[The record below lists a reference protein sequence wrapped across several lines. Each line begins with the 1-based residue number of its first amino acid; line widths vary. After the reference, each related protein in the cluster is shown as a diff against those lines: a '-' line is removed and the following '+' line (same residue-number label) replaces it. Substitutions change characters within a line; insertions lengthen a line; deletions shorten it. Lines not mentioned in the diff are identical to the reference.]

1 MGAIIVVGL
10 GHGMMQRSW
19 VSAGA
24 LLLYLFSLLAQAGW
38 RQGQP
43 VLIVLALAVAYFLV
57 QGVRATWWWREHET
71 PPGEDLELPNRRFVS
86 PRRPRSDF
94 NGRSTEADRPGVT
107 TRPLAGS
114 TVPAARTMARAP
126 ARTRWPAPR
135 PARAPDAAPPTR
147 RACAGR

>member
-1 MGAIIVVGL
+1 MELLVRGPITEATAPAHLQRAWYVALGSATVMLLGAIFSLSFNLLMGAIIVVGL

-57 QGVRATWWWREHET
+57 QGVRATWWWHQQG
-71 PPGEDLELPNRRFVS
+71 GEDLSSR
-86 PRRPRSDF
+86 
-94 NGRSTEADRPGVT
+94 
-107 TRPLAGS
+107 
-114 TVPAARTMARAP
+114 TVDP
-126 ARTRWPAPR
+126 
-135 PARAPDAAPPTR
+135 
-147 RACAGR
+147 